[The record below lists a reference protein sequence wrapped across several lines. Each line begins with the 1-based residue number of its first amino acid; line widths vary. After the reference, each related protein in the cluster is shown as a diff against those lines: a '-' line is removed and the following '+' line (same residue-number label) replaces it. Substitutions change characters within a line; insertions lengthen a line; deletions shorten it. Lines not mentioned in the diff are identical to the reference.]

1 MKSVAIMKI
10 PCGFKI
16 RKKVDIEKLW
26 GMISR
31 IDTKE
36 KAIIAED
43 FVRQCDLTNEEFDD
57 LMMAIS
63 YCYREFSKA

>member
-1 MKSVAIMKI
+1 MKKI
-10 PCGFKI
+10 
-16 RKKVDIEKLW
+16 DIEKLW

-63 YCYREFSKA
+63 YCYRECSKA